1 MADHKDPKDKQEYS
15 VDDILAEYGSGKYGS
30 SKVVEFPGPAERQG
44 VREAQRRTTPGGRPV
59 RNPRQRP
66 RWMSRTGMRRRWTA
80 ALWRLSR
87 PVPSARWLPGSTR

>member
-44 VREAQRRTTPGGRPV
+44 AREAQRPDDSR
-59 RNPRQRP
+59 RP
-66 RWMSRTGMRRRWTA
+66 RRPNTNCGCSW
-80 ALWRLSR
+80 LWAIRLSR
-87 PVPSARWLPGSTR
+87 

>member
-44 VREAQRRTTPGGRPV
+44 VREAQRPDDSRRPPGSEP
-59 RNPRQRP
+59 QAET
-66 RWMSRTGMRRRWTA
+66 RWMSRTGCAGGGRRHC
-80 ALWRLSR
+80 
-87 PVPSARWLPGSTR
+87 GD

>member
-44 VREAQRRTTPGGRPV
+44 VREAQRPDD
-59 RNPRQRP
+59 
-66 RWMSRTGMRRRWTA
+66 SRRWTA

>member
-44 VREAQRRTTPGGRPV
+44 SEGGSAPGRLQAAARFGTPGRD
-59 RNPRQRP
+59 
-66 RWMSRTGMRRRWTA
+66 
-80 ALWRLSR
+80 
-87 PVPSARWLPGSTR
+87 PGG